1 MIRAAVMDGSDDGHV
16 AQDGVISRSLECN
29 YNDTYDAMVE
39 VYEYKYSVLYH
50 NYVIIMTPS

>member
-39 VYEYKYSVLYH
+39 VYEYKYCI
-50 NYVIIMTPS
+50 IIM